1 MMQGIERF
9 IKQSIVDR
17 NPAVASAAIVSSL
30 HLFGLNKE
38 VVKRFLI
45 SRLIPDNS

>member
-17 NPAVASAAIVSSL
+17 NPAVASAALVSSL
-30 HLFGLNKE
+30 HLFGLNKD
-38 VVKRFLI
+38 VVRRLSIDDVSIFLI
-45 SRLIPDNS
+45 